1 MSTLPTRW
9 TRARPLE
16 SVWETLGHAS
26 RSTTSRYVHACN
38 GGANGHRLQGRLAL
52 EAKGMGM
59 REWLDTWGVAVGI
72 LVSLLIAFP
81 TWVLGFQALRQT
93 KRRDEY
99 EREQRAA
106 TAGEARGT
114 LTEKVATLERTVNE
128 LRHEH
133 GETRRETS
141 THGTDIGRLDER
153 TAPLVRRVPEF
164 SPATPADLDRDR
176 HVTPPDPTRYTPAA
190 NQQEALHD
198 PAANDAG

>member
-1 MSTLPTRW
+1 M
-9 TRARPLE
+9 
-16 SVWETLGHAS
+16 
-26 RSTTSRYVHACN
+26 
-38 GGANGHRLQGRLAL
+38 
-52 EAKGMGM
+52 
-59 REWLDTWGVAVGI
+59 
-72 LVSLLIAFP
+72 
-81 TWVLGFQALRQT
+81 RQT

-133 GETRRETS
+133 GETRRETR

-153 TAPLVRRVPEF
+153 TASLVRRVPEF

-176 HVTPPDPTRYTPAA
+176 HVTPPDPTRYTSAA